1 MTTEPDPAAPIMTP
15 KKGWLL
21 LDAARLRDPLWLL
34 RLALVVAVPAL
45 LLGVSDPASMLAQW
59 GLPFVGVAGAL
70 VANSTGIG
78 GGVVFVPA
86 FDHLGLENEQ
96 IVGTSL
102 LIQSFGM
109 SMGAL
114 TFLARRRSE
123 GPVPGALASRE
134 YRAIVLLAVIPSVLA
149 GIAATHAG
157 LRPDLP
163 LKLIYKAI
171 SLLLVVLIIGSTL
184 TRARGNGRFS
194 LGLDGSML
202 IFLGLIGGLFVGWI
216 SIGVGELVGVYLLL
230 RGFRT
235 SEAIGL
241 AVLIT
246 ALCVLALQATHF
258 PGLPADVEFGLMVT
272 LGALP
277 GAFLAPYLLQRV
289 GPARVKGFCAFW
301 ILLSIAVA

>member
-1 MTTEPDPAAPIMTP
+1 MTTEPDPSIEIDRLPGGLP
-15 KKGWLL
+15 E
-21 LDAARLRDPLWLL
+21 RLRDPYRLL
-34 RLALVVAVPAL
+34 RMALVVSVPVL
-45 LLGVSDPASMLAQW
+45 LLLLTDLGEIVRMW
-59 GLPFVGVAGAL
+59 FLPLVGVAGAL

-86 FDHLGLENEQ
+86 FDRLGLPQPE

-114 TFLARRRSE
+114 TFLARRRAE
-123 GPVPGALASRE
+123 GPVPGSLSSRD
-134 YRAIVLLAVIPSVLA
+134 YRMIALLAVVPGVLGA
-149 GIAATHAG
+149 VAATHG
-157 LRPDLP
+157 GVRPDLP
-163 LKLIYKAI
+163 IKMIYKAI
-171 SLLLVVLIIGSTL
+171 SLLLVVLIIGSSL
-184 TRARGNGRFS
+184 TRFRGDGRFS
-194 LGLDGSML
+194 PMLDGPMLLGL
-202 IFLGLIGGLFVGWI
+202 GLLGGLFVGWI

-246 ALCVLALQATHF
+246 ALTVLGLQATHF
-258 PGLPADVEFGLMVT
+258 PGVRADVSFGLMVT

-277 GAFLAPYLLQRV
+277 GAFLAPMLLQKV
-289 GPARVKGFCAFW
+289 GAHRVKAFCAFW
-301 ILLSIAVA
+301 IVLSILVA